1 MNKFLDKR
9 VKATSR
15 KVQEPKREPGTAYE
29 FLNECAACWN
39 ALDEARRK
47 LRRSLMYSY
56 GDQWG
61 DLVTDPDTLAQITE
75 GDLIKKNGKVPLKNN
90 MIAPILSNI
99 EGQLRQNL
107 MRPVCVV
114 RDQSESRVGEMMS
127 IAIEYVHDI
136 NEMEELDADSM
147 RMLLNGGMTAQ
158 RVEYGINRSK
168 DKRDVWVYAV
178 NPSRLFFNANLE
190 DVRMWDLNCIGE
202 LFDLPLDDVL
212 AHFGGTPQQ
221 KERIRNIYHSV
232 DAQSYATRAMQGDEA
247 RSLSF
252 YTPSRSNLC
261 RVILGWKLETRDAYL
276 WNDTQRGTWGY
287 LPYDDESRKKLDAE
301 NDRRRK
307 EALKLKGE
315 SGLQEVKSES
325 GKPAPMSET
334 ESSLSRFTANAAGVQ
349 SHEVGL
355 KVKAADKRAQSAS
368 LLDAM
373 PSESGLRGAKGEN
386 GKLKTERLKLTPMSE
401 AGNSNFETESVGTVS
416 DDDLLLIE
424 YEFATERYWY
434 YRYMSPYGDVLQEG
448 RSPYWHGEHNYVL
461 HLYPLVQG
469 RLGNFVEQFIDQ
481 QRAIN
486 RTATLIDFIRGTSSK
501 GVLVVDDDAF
511 ESMSREEVIDE
522 YVRYNGVL
530 FVKLKPGQ
538 SIDGVVRQ
546 YNSGAAVAG
555 DFELLNLQ
563 LRLINE
569 ISGVNSAMQGQSPRS
584 GTPASLY
591 AQQVQNSSLNLK
603 GLFDGF
609 RTFRRRRDAKV
620 MKTLQQYYNENRYI
634 DLAGSQ
640 YSEEA
645 KWYDPQKVQESE
657 LDITISE
664 GYNTPAF
671 QMIANDFL
679 MELFRANALD
689 VKTMLENSSYPF
701 ATKILEAIKRNE
713 EAAAKGKPFDGIPP
727 ELMAQLQAGAA
738 TGGQAPIADAE
749 MQGTMG
755 FSQPQASQPT
765 MPQ

>member
-9 VKATSR
+9 VKASTR
-15 KVQEPKREPGTAYE
+15 VVHDENKEPGVAVG

-61 DLVTDPDTLAQITE
+61 DLVTDPDTLSQITE
-75 GDLIKKNGKVPLKNN
+75 GELIKKNGKVPLKNN

-107 MRPVCVV
+107 MRPVCVA

-136 NEMEELDADSM
+136 NEMEDLDADSM

-158 RVEYGINRSK
+158 RIEFGLNSSK
-168 DKRDVWVYAV
+168 DKRDVWVYSV
-178 NPSRLFFNANLE
+178 NPSRLFFNTNLE
-190 DVRMWDLNCIGE
+190 DVRMWDLTCIGE

-212 AHFGGTPQQ
+212 AHFGNTPQQ
-221 KERIRNIYHSV
+221 KERIRNIYSAV
-232 DAQSYATRAMQGDEA
+232 DSQYYGTRAMQGDEA

-252 YTPSRSNLC
+252 YTASRSNLC
-261 RVILGWKLETRDAYL
+261 RVILGWKLETRDAYF
-276 WNDTQRGTWGY
+276 WNDTMRGTWGY
-287 LPYDDESRKKLDAE
+287 LPYDDASKRLLDIE
-301 NDRRRK
+301 NSRRRDDM
-307 EALKLKGE
+307 
-315 SGLQEVKSES
+315 VKS
-325 GKPAPMSET
+325 GRPADD
-334 ESSLSRFTANAAGVQ
+334 A
-349 SHEVGL
+349 
-355 KVKAADKRAQSAS
+355 
-368 LLDAM
+368 LL
-373 PSESGLRGAKGEN
+373 
-386 GKLKTERLKLTPMSE
+386 
-401 AGNSNFETESVGTVS
+401 V
-416 DDDLLLIE
+416 E
-424 YEFATERYWY
+424 YEFATERFWY

-609 RTFRRRRDAKV
+609 RTFRRRRDSKV
-620 MKTLQQYYNENRYI
+620 MKTLQQYYTESRYI
-634 DLAGSQ
+634 DLAGSH

-645 KWYDPQKVQESE
+645 KWYDPKKVQDSE

-664 GYNTPAF
+664 GFNTPAY
-671 QMIANDFL
+671 QMLANDFL

-713 EAAAKGKPFDGIPP
+713 EAAAKGQQLQGIPP
-727 ELMAQLQAGAA
+727 ELMAQLQGASGAYVPGADAA
-738 TGGQAPIADAE
+738 TALLQGGEEVLPIAADGSVAGGVAE
-749 MQGTMG
+749 KH
-755 FSQPQASQPT
+755 
-765 MPQ
+765 

>member
-9 VKATSR
+9 VKASPHKER
-15 KVQEPKREPGTAYE
+15 RDEKESGVAYE
-29 FLNECAACWN
+29 FLAECAACWN

-75 GDLIKKNGKVPLKNN
+75 GELIKKNGKVPLKNN

-107 MRPVCVV
+107 MRPVCVA
-114 RDQSESRVGEMMS
+114 RDQSEGRVGEMMS
-127 IAIEYVHDI
+127 VAIEYVHDI
-136 NEMEELDADSM
+136 NEMEEVDADCM
-147 RMLLNGGMTAQ
+147 RMLLNGGMIAQ
-158 RVEYGINRSK
+158 RVEYGMNRSK
-168 DKRDVWVYAV
+168 DKQDVWVYAV
-178 NPSRLFFNANLE
+178 NPSRLFFNTNIE
-190 DVRMWDLNCIGE
+190 DVRMWDLTCVGE

-212 AHFGGTPQQ
+212 AHFGSTPQQ
-221 KERIRNIYHSV
+221 KERIRNIYSSV
-232 DAQSYATRAMQGDEA
+232 DSQIYGVRAMQGDEA
-247 RSLSF
+247 CSLSF
-252 YTPSRSNLC
+252 YSASHSNLC

-287 LPYDDESRKKLDAE
+287 LPYDEESRKMLDAE

-307 EALKLKGE
+307 IA
-315 SGLQEVKSES
+315 ES
-325 GKPAPMSET
+325 GKPAPM
-334 ESSLSRFTANAAGVQ
+334 N
-349 SHEVGL
+349 
-355 KVKAADKRAQSAS
+355 
-368 LLDAM
+368 
-373 PSESGLRGAKGEN
+373 
-386 GKLKTERLKLTPMSE
+386 E
-401 AGNSNFETESVGTVS
+401 AGNSNFETGNANAVS

-434 YRYMSPYGDVLQEG
+434 YRYMSPNGDILQEG

-603 GLFDGF
+603 GLFDAF
-609 RTFRRRRDAKV
+609 RTFRRRRDGKV
-620 MKTLQQYYNENRYI
+620 MKTLQQYYTESRYI
-634 DLAGSQ
+634 DLAGTQ

-645 KWYDPQKVQESE
+645 KWYDPQKVQDSE

-664 GYNTPAF
+664 GYNTPAY
-671 QMIANDFL
+671 QMLANDFL
-679 MELFRANALD
+679 MELFRANAVD

-713 EAAAKGKPFDGIPP
+713 EAVAGGEQMQGIPP
-727 ELMAQLQAGAA
+727 ELMAQVQTAGKS
-738 TGGQAPIADAE
+738 E
-749 MQGTMG
+749 QGT
-755 FSQPQASQPT
+755 S
-765 MPQ
+765 MPGAMPGNGLK

>member
-15 KVQEPKREPGTAYE
+15 RAQEPVREPGTAYE

-61 DLVTDPDTLAQITE
+61 DIVTDPDTLAQITE

-90 MIAPILSNI
+90 MIAPILNNI

-107 MRPVCVV
+107 MRPVCVA
-114 RDQSESRVGEMMS
+114 RDQGEARVGEMMS
-127 IAIEYVHDI
+127 VAIEYVHDI

-168 DKRDVWVYAV
+168 DKRDVWVYSV
-178 NPSRLFFNANLE
+178 NPSRLFFNTNLE

-212 AHFGGTPQQ
+212 AHFGNTPQQ
-221 KERIRNIYHSV
+221 KERIRNIYHAV

-247 RSLSF
+247 PTLSF
-252 YTPSRSNLC
+252 YTPSHSNLC

-276 WNDTQRGTWGY
+276 WNDPERGTWGY
-287 LPYDDESRKKLDAE
+287 LPYDEENRKKLDAE

-307 EALKLKGE
+307 VTEKGKLKG
-315 SGLQEVKSES
+315 ES
-325 GKPAPMSET
+325 GKPAPMSE
-334 ESSLSRFTANAAGVQ
+334 
-349 SHEVGL
+349 
-355 KVKAADKRAQSAS
+355 
-368 LLDAM
+368 
-373 PSESGLRGAKGEN
+373 
-386 GKLKTERLKLTPMSE
+386 
-401 AGNSNFETESVGTVS
+401 AGNSIFETESVGTVS

-679 MELFRANALD
+679 MELFRAKALD

-713 EAAAKGKPFDGIPP
+713 EAAAQGKPLEGIPP
-727 ELMAQLQAGAA
+727 ELMSQLPAVNGMGKQATPAPEAGGMGTIGNVA
-738 TGGQAPIADAE
+738 T
-749 MQGTMG
+749 
-755 FSQPQASQPT
+755 SNVNVV
-765 MPQ
+765 

>member
-9 VKATSR
+9 VKATVR
-15 KVQEPKREPGTAYE
+15 QEAPLDREYGEAVE

-61 DLVTDPDTLAQITE
+61 DFVTDPDTLSQITE
-75 GDLIKKNGKVPLKNN
+75 GELIKKNGKVPLKNN

-107 MRPVCVV
+107 MRPVCIA
-114 RDQSESRVGEMMS
+114 RDQSEARVGEMMS

-147 RMLLNGGMTAQ
+147 RMLLNGGMIAQ
-158 RVEYGINRSK
+158 RVEYGINPTK
-168 DKRDVWVYAV
+168 EKRDVWVHAV
-178 NPSRLFFNANLE
+178 NPSRLFFNTNLE
-190 DVRMWDLNCIGE
+190 DVRMWDVTCIGE

-212 AHFGGTPQQ
+212 SHFGHTPLQ
-221 KERIRNIYHSV
+221 KERIRNIYGNV
-232 DAQSYATRAMQGDEA
+232 AGENYCNRAMQGDEV
-247 RSLSF
+247 RNLTF
-252 YTPSRSNLC
+252 YTASRRDLC
-261 RVILGWKLETRDAYL
+261 RVILGWKLESRDAYL
-276 WNDTQRGTWGY
+276 WSDEKHGTWGY
-287 LPYDDESRKKLDAE
+287 LPYDSESRAKLDAE
-301 NDRRRK
+301 NEKRREEGK
-307 EALKLKGE
+307 QKGLAE
-315 SGLQEVKSES
+315 DE
-325 GKPAPMSET
+325 
-334 ESSLSRFTANAAGVQ
+334 
-349 SHEVGL
+349 
-355 KVKAADKRAQSAS
+355 
-368 LLDAM
+368 
-373 PSESGLRGAKGEN
+373 
-386 GKLKTERLKLTPMSE
+386 
-401 AGNSNFETESVGTVS
+401 
-416 DDDLLLIE
+416 LLLID
-424 YEFATERYWY
+424 YNFATERYWY
-434 YRYMSPYGDVLQEG
+434 YRYMSPYGDILQEG

-501 GVLVVDDDAF
+501 GVLVVDDEAF
-511 ESMSREEVIDE
+511 ESMTREEVIDE

-555 DFELLNLQ
+555 DFELLSLQ

-569 ISGVNSAMQGQSPRS
+569 ISGVNSAMQGKAPHA

-609 RTFRRRRDAKV
+609 RTFRRRRDSKV
-620 MKTLQQYYNENRYI
+620 MKTLQQFYTENRYI
-634 DLAGSQ
+634 DLAGSH

-664 GYNTPAF
+664 GYNTPAY
-671 QMIANDFL
+671 QMLANDFL
-679 MELFRANALD
+679 MELFRAHAVD

-713 EAAAKGKPFDGIPP
+713 ESMAAGQAPQEIPP
-727 ELMAQLQAGAA
+727 ELLAQLQGQQSGAG
-738 TGGQAPIADAE
+738 QSHQSI
-749 MQGTMG
+749 Q
-755 FSQPQASQPT
+755 QPT
-765 MPQ
+765 AAQLQGNENALQQPIPDFQ

>member
-15 KVQEPKREPGTAYE
+15 RAQEPVREPGTAYE

-61 DLVTDPDTLAQITE
+61 DIVTDPDTLAQITE

-107 MRPVCVV
+107 MRPVCVA
-114 RDQSESRVGEMMS
+114 RDQGEARVGEMMS
-127 IAIEYVHDI
+127 VAIEYVHDI

-168 DKRDVWVYAV
+168 DKRDVWVYSV
-178 NPSRLFFNANLE
+178 NPSRLFFNTNLE

-212 AHFGGTPQQ
+212 AHFGNTPQQ
-221 KERIRNIYHSV
+221 KERIRNIYHAV

-247 RSLSF
+247 RTLSF

-276 WNDTQRGTWGY
+276 WNDPERGTWGY
-287 LPYDDESRKKLDAE
+287 LPYDEESRKKLDAE
-301 NDRRRK
+301 NDRRRR
-307 EALKLKGE
+307 EAEKGKLKGE
-315 SGLQEVKSES
+315 RL
-325 GKPAPMSET
+325 KPAPMSET
-334 ESSLSRFTANAAGVQ
+334 ESL
-349 SHEVGL
+349 
-355 KVKAADKRAQSAS
+355 
-368 LLDAM
+368 
-373 PSESGLRGAKGEN
+373 
-386 GKLKTERLKLTPMSE
+386 
-401 AGNSNFETESVGTVS
+401 NFETESVGTVS

-424 YEFATERYWY
+424 YEFATERFWY

-679 MELFRANALD
+679 MELFRAKALD

-713 EAAAKGKPFDGIPP
+713 EAAAQGKPLEGISP
-727 ELMAQLQAGAA
+727 ELMSQLPAVNGMGKHATPAPEAGGMGTIGNVA
-738 TGGQAPIADAE
+738 T
-749 MQGTMG
+749 
-755 FSQPQASQPT
+755 SNVNVV
-765 MPQ
+765 

>member
-9 VKATSR
+9 VKAHSR
-15 KVQEPKREPGTAYE
+15 KVQEPPKEPGTAYE

-61 DLVTDPDTLAQITE
+61 DLVTDPDTLAQMTE

-107 MRPVCVV
+107 MRPVCVA
-114 RDQSESRVGEMMS
+114 RDQSEGRVGEMMS

-147 RMLLNGGMTAQ
+147 RLLLNGGMVAQ

-168 DKRDVWVYAV
+168 DKRDVWVYSV
-178 NPSRLFFNANLE
+178 NPSRLFFNTNIE

-212 AHFGGTPQQ
+212 AHFGNTPQQ
-221 KERIRNIYHSV
+221 KERIRNIYSSV
-232 DAQSYATRAMQGDEA
+232 DSQVYGVRSMQGDEA
-247 RSLSF
+247 RTLAF
-252 YTPSRSNLC
+252 YTPSHSNLC

-276 WNDTQRGTWGY
+276 WNDPERGTWGY
-287 LPYDDESRKKLDAE
+287 LPYDEESRKKLDDE
-301 NDRRRK
+301 NERRRK
-307 EALKLKGE
+307 EALKVKAERGN
-315 SGLQEVKSES
+315 VKSEN

-355 KVKAADKRAQSAS
+355 NVKGEGDAS
-368 LLDAM
+368 LSDFTFDLSPRKA
-373 PSESGLRGAKGEN
+373 
-386 GKLKTERLKLTPMSE
+386 
-401 AGNSNFETESVGTVS
+401 

-424 YEFATERYWY
+424 YEFATERFWY

-461 HLYPLVQG
+461 HLYPLIQG

-609 RTFRRRRDAKV
+609 RTFRRRRDTKV
-620 MKTLQQYYNENRYI
+620 MKTLQQYYNESRYI

-713 EAAAKGKPFDGIPP
+713 EAAAQGKPLEGIPP
-727 ELMAQLQAGAA
+727 GLMTEVQKDGI
-738 TGGQAPIADAE
+738 GGQSAAMLDAA
-749 MQGTMG
+749 GL
-755 FSQPQASQPT
+755 AQPT
-765 MPQ
+765 AQQPPTMQ

>member
-9 VKATSR
+9 VKVSTGRAQR
-15 KVQEPKREPGTAYE
+15 NEREPGVALE

-61 DLVTDPDTLAQITE
+61 DLVTDPDTYGQITE
-75 GDLIKKNGKVPLKNN
+75 GELIKKNGKVPLKNN

-114 RDQSESRVGEMMS
+114 RDQSEARVGEMMS
-127 IAIEYVHDI
+127 VAIEYVHDI
-136 NEMEELDADSM
+136 NEIEELDADSM

-158 RVEYGINRSK
+158 RIEYGVNPAK
-168 DKRDVWVYAV
+168 NKRDVWVHGV

-190 DVRMWDLNCIGE
+190 DVRMWDVTCIGE
-202 LFDLPLDDVL
+202 LFDMPLDDVL
-212 AHFGGTPQQ
+212 AHFGNTPKE
-221 KERIRNIYHSV
+221 KERIRGIYGYVSS
-232 DAQSYATRAMQGDEA
+232 QITGTRAMQGDEA
-247 RSLSF
+247 RNLSF
-252 YTPSRSNLC
+252 HSASHSNLC

-276 WNDTQRGTWGY
+276 WSDPQRGTWGY
-287 LPYDDESRKKLDAE
+287 LPYNEKSRRMLDDENA
-301 NDRRRK
+301 RRRK
-307 EALKLKGE
+307 ETEKSKVKSENEKLAQGE
-315 SGLQEVKSES
+315 SGLD
-325 GKPAPMSET
+325 
-334 ESSLSRFTANAAGVQ
+334 
-349 SHEVGL
+349 
-355 KVKAADKRAQSAS
+355 KVN
-368 LLDAM
+368 
-373 PSESGLRGAKGEN
+373 GEN
-386 GKLKTERLKLTPMSE
+386 DASPLSAFTSPLSPCN
-401 AGNSNFETESVGTVS
+401 A
-416 DDDLLLIE
+416 DDDLLLVE

-434 YRYMSPYGDVLQEG
+434 YRYMSPFGDVLQEG

-486 RTATLIDFIRGTSSK
+486 RTATLIDFIRSTSSK
-501 GVLVVDDDAF
+501 GVLVVDDEAF
-511 ESMSREEVIDE
+511 ESMSREEVVDE

-569 ISGVNSAMQGQSPRS
+569 ISGVNSAMQGKSPHA

-609 RTFRRRRDAKV
+609 RTFRRRRDTKL
-620 MKTLQQYYNENRYI
+620 MKTLQQFYNDSRYI
-634 DLAGSQ
+634 DLAGAQ
-640 YSEEA
+640 YSEES
-645 KWYDPQKVQESE
+645 KWYDPQKVQDCE
-657 LDITISE
+657 LDITIAE
-664 GYNTPAF
+664 GYNTPAY
-671 QMIANDFL
+671 QMLANDFL
-679 MELFRANALD
+679 MELFRAKALD
-689 VKTMLENSSYPF
+689 IKTMLENSSFPF

-713 EAAAKGKPFDGIPP
+713 EAAAQGGALPGIPP
-727 ELMAQLQAGAA
+727 ELMAQLQNAGSLQQAA
-738 TGGQAPIADAE
+738 QLGEGQILPGLE
-749 MQGTMG
+749 
-755 FSQPQASQPT
+755 QPVPNSGLY
-765 MPQ
+765 

>member
-1 MNKFLDKR
+1 
-9 VKATSR
+9 
-15 KVQEPKREPGTAYE
+15 
-29 FLNECAACWN
+29 
-39 ALDEARRK
+39 
-47 LRRSLMYSY
+47 MYSY

-61 DLVTDPDTLAQITE
+61 DIVTDPDTLAQITE

-107 MRPVCVV
+107 MRPVCVA
-114 RDQSESRVGEMMS
+114 RDQGEARVGEMMS
-127 IAIEYVHDI
+127 VAIEYVHDI

-168 DKRDVWVYAV
+168 DKRDVWVYSV
-178 NPSRLFFNANLE
+178 NPSRLFFNTNLE

-212 AHFGGTPQQ
+212 AHFGSTPQQ
-221 KERIRNIYHSV
+221 KERIRNIYHAV

-247 RSLSF
+247 RTLSF

-276 WNDTQRGTWGY
+276 WNDTERGTWGY
-287 LPYDDESRKKLDAE
+287 LPYDEESRKKLDAE

-307 EALKLKGE
+307 EAERLKVKG
-315 SGLQEVKSES
+315 ES
-325 GKPAPMSET
+325 GKPAPLGET

-355 KVKAADKRAQSAS
+355 NVKG
-368 LLDAM
+368 
-373 PSESGLRGAKGEN
+373 ESGNVKSENRLRGAKGEN
-386 GKLKTERLKLTPMSE
+386 GKLKGENGKPAPMSE
-401 AGNSNFETESVGTVS
+401 TESLNFETESVGTVS

-584 GTPASLY
+584 GTPASL
-591 AQQVQNSSLNLK
+591 
-603 GLFDGF
+603 
-609 RTFRRRRDAKV
+609 
-620 MKTLQQYYNENRYI
+620 
-634 DLAGSQ
+634 
-640 YSEEA
+640 
-645 KWYDPQKVQESE
+645 
-657 LDITISE
+657 
-664 GYNTPAF
+664 
-671 QMIANDFL
+671 
-679 MELFRANALD
+679 
-689 VKTMLENSSYPF
+689 
-701 ATKILEAIKRNE
+701 
-713 EAAAKGKPFDGIPP
+713 
-727 ELMAQLQAGAA
+727 
-738 TGGQAPIADAE
+738 
-749 MQGTMG
+749 
-755 FSQPQASQPT
+755 
-765 MPQ
+765 

>member
-9 VKATSR
+9 VKASSR
-15 KVQEPKREPGTAYE
+15 REHGEEKEPGIAYE
-29 FLNECAACWN
+29 FLAECAACWN

-61 DLVTDPDTLAQITE
+61 DYVTDPDTLAQITE
-75 GDLIKKNGKVPLKNN
+75 GELIKKNGKVPLKNN

-107 MRPVCVV
+107 MRPVCVA
-114 RDQSESRVGEMMS
+114 RDQSEGRVGEMMS
-127 IAIEYVHDI
+127 VAIEYVHDI
-136 NEMEELDADSM
+136 NEMEEVDADCM
-147 RMLLNGGMTAQ
+147 RMLLNGGMMAQ
-158 RVEYGINRSK
+158 RVEYGMNRSK
-168 DKRDVWVYAV
+168 DKQDVWVYAV
-178 NPSRLFFNANLE
+178 NPSRLFFNTNIE
-190 DVRMWDLNCIGE
+190 DVRMWDLTCVGE

-212 AHFGGTPQQ
+212 AHFGNTPQQ
-221 KERIRNIYHSV
+221 KERIRNIYSSV
-232 DAQSYATRAMQGDEA
+232 DSQTYGVRAMQGDEA

-252 YTPSRSNLC
+252 YSASHSNLC

-287 LPYDDESRKKLDAE
+287 LPYDEESRKKLDAE

-307 EALKLKGE
+307 ETG
-315 SGLQEVKSES
+315 
-325 GKPAPMSET
+325 
-334 ESSLSRFTANAAGVQ
+334 
-349 SHEVGL
+349 
-355 KVKAADKRAQSAS
+355 
-368 LLDAM
+368 
-373 PSESGLRGAKGEN
+373 
-386 GKLKTERLKLTPMSE
+386 RLKLAPMSE
-401 AGNSNFETESVGTVS
+401 AGNSNFETGNANAVS

-434 YRYMSPYGDVLQEG
+434 YRYMSPNGDILQEG

-603 GLFDGF
+603 GLFDAF

-620 MKTLQQYYNENRYI
+620 MKTLQQYYTESRYI
-634 DLAGSQ
+634 DLAGTQ

-645 KWYDPQKVQESE
+645 KWYDPQKVQDSE

-664 GYNTPAF
+664 GYNTPAY
-671 QMIANDFL
+671 QMLANDFL
-679 MELFRANALD
+679 MELFRANAVD

-713 EAAAKGKPFDGIPP
+713 EAVAGGQQMQGIPP
-727 ELMAQLQAGAA
+727 ELMAQVQAAGKREVGTNLPGAMP
-738 TGGQAPIADAE
+738 GG
-749 MQGTMG
+749 
-755 FSQPQASQPT
+755 SVK
-765 MPQ
+765 

>member
-1 MNKFLDKR
+1 
-9 VKATSR
+9 
-15 KVQEPKREPGTAYE
+15 
-29 FLNECAACWN
+29 
-39 ALDEARRK
+39 
-47 LRRSLMYSY
+47 
-56 GDQWG
+56 
-61 DLVTDPDTLAQITE
+61 
-75 GDLIKKNGKVPLKNN
+75 
-90 MIAPILSNI
+90 
-99 EGQLRQNL
+99 
-107 MRPVCVV
+107 
-114 RDQSESRVGEMMS
+114 
-127 IAIEYVHDI
+127 
-136 NEMEELDADSM
+136 
-147 RMLLNGGMTAQ
+147 
-158 RVEYGINRSK
+158 
-168 DKRDVWVYAV
+168 
-178 NPSRLFFNANLE
+178 
-190 DVRMWDLNCIGE
+190 MWDLNCIGE

-212 AHFGGTPQQ
+212 AHFGSTPQQ
-221 KERIRNIYHSV
+221 KERIRNIYSSV
-232 DAQSYATRAMQGDEA
+232 DSQIYGVSAMQGDEA

-252 YTPSRSNLC
+252 YTPSHSNLC

-276 WNDTQRGTWGY
+276 WNDPLRGTWGY
-287 LPYDDESRKKLDAE
+287 LPYNEESRKKLDAE

-307 EALKLKGE
+307 IA
-315 SGLQEVKSES
+315 ES

-355 KVKAADKRAQSAS
+355 NVKT
-368 LLDAM
+368 
-373 PSESGLRGAKGEN
+373 ESGDAV
-386 GKLKTERLKLTPMSE
+386 T
-401 AGNSNFETESVGTVS
+401 

-424 YEFATERYWY
+424 YEFATERFWY

-461 HLYPLVQG
+461 HLYPLIQG

-569 ISGVNSAMQGQSPRS
+569 ISGVNSAMQGQAPRA

-603 GLFDGF
+603 SLFDGF
-609 RTFRRRRDAKV
+609 RTFRRRRDSKV
-620 MKTLQQYYNENRYI
+620 MKTVQQFYSESRYI

-645 KWYDPQKVQESE
+645 KWYDPQKVQNSE

-664 GYNTPAF
+664 GYNTPAY
-671 QMIANDFL
+671 QMLANDFL
-679 MELFRANALD
+679 MELFRANAVD

-713 EAAAKGKPFDGIPP
+713 EAAAKGQPLQGIPP
-727 ELMAQLQAGAA
+727 ELVAQLQGKGFAVPQLDGNGTEKPSAAGPVDVA
-738 TGGQAPIADAE
+738 
-749 MQGTMG
+749 
-755 FSQPQASQPT
+755 
-765 MPQ
+765 

>member
-9 VKATSR
+9 VKASPR
-15 KVQEPKREPGTAYE
+15 KERRDEKEPGVAYE
-29 FLNECAACWN
+29 FLAECAACWN

-75 GDLIKKNGKVPLKNN
+75 GELIKKNGKVPLKNN

-107 MRPVCVV
+107 MRPVCVA
-114 RDQSESRVGEMMS
+114 RDQSEGRVGEMMS
-127 IAIEYVHDI
+127 VAIEYVHDI
-136 NEMEELDADSM
+136 NEMEEVDADCM
-147 RMLLNGGMTAQ
+147 RMLLNGGMMAQ
-158 RVEYGINRSK
+158 RVEYGMNRSK
-168 DKRDVWVYAV
+168 DKQDVWVYAV
-178 NPSRLFFNANLE
+178 NPSRLFFNTNIE
-190 DVRMWDLNCIGE
+190 DVRMWDLTCVGE

-212 AHFGGTPQQ
+212 AHFGSTPQQ
-221 KERIRNIYHSV
+221 KERIRNIYSSV
-232 DAQSYATRAMQGDEA
+232 DSQIYGVRAMQGDEA

-252 YTPSRSNLC
+252 YSASHSNLC

-287 LPYDDESRKKLDAE
+287 LPYDEESRKKLDAE

-307 EALKLKGE
+307 IAESGKPAPMSETESSLSRFAANAAGVQSHEVGLKVKGE
-315 SGLQEVKSES
+315 NE
-325 GKPAPMSET
+325 KPAPMSET
-334 ESSLSRFTANAAGVQ
+334 ESSLSRFTANAV
-349 SHEVGL
+349 
-355 KVKAADKRAQSAS
+355 
-368 LLDAM
+368 
-373 PSESGLRGAKGEN
+373 P
-386 GKLKTERLKLTPMSE
+386 
-401 AGNSNFETESVGTVS
+401 

-434 YRYMSPYGDVLQEG
+434 YRYMSPNGDILQEG

-486 RTATLIDFIRGTSSK
+486 RTAMLIDFIRGTSSK

-603 GLFDGF
+603 GLFDAF
-609 RTFRRRRDAKV
+609 RTFRRRRDGKV
-620 MKTLQQYYNENRYI
+620 MKTLQQYYTESRYI
-634 DLAGSQ
+634 DLAGTQ

-645 KWYDPQKVQESE
+645 KWYDPQKVQDSE

-664 GYNTPAF
+664 GYNTPAY
-671 QMIANDFL
+671 QMLANDFL
-679 MELFRANALD
+679 MELFHANAVD

-713 EAAAKGKPFDGIPP
+713 EAVAGGQQMQGIPP
-727 ELMAQLQAGAA
+727 ELMAQVQTAGKSV
-738 TGGQAPIADAE
+738 
-749 MQGTMG
+749 QGTNLPG
-755 FSQPQASQPT
+755 A
-765 MPQ
+765 MPGGGVK

>member
-9 VKATSR
+9 VKASPR
-15 KVQEPKREPGTAYE
+15 KKRRDEKEPGVAYE
-29 FLNECAACWN
+29 FLAECAACWN

-75 GDLIKKNGKVPLKNN
+75 GELIKKNGKVPLKNN

-107 MRPVCVV
+107 MRPVCVA
-114 RDQSESRVGEMMS
+114 RDQSEGRVGEMMS
-127 IAIEYVHDI
+127 VAIEYVHDI
-136 NEMEELDADSM
+136 NEMEEVDADCM
-147 RMLLNGGMTAQ
+147 RMLLNGGMMAQ
-158 RVEYGINRSK
+158 RVEYGMNRSK
-168 DKRDVWVYAV
+168 DKQDVWVYAV
-178 NPSRLFFNANLE
+178 NPSRLFFNANIE
-190 DVRMWDLNCIGE
+190 DVRMWDLTCVGE

-212 AHFGGTPQQ
+212 AHFGSTPQQ
-221 KERIRNIYHSV
+221 KERIRNIYSSV
-232 DAQSYATRAMQGDEA
+232 DSQIYGVRAMQGDEA
-247 RSLSF
+247 CSLSF
-252 YTPSRSNLC
+252 YSASHSNLC

-287 LPYDDESRKKLDAE
+287 LPYDEESRKMLDEE
-301 NDRRRK
+301 NRKRREEAK
-307 EALKLKGE
+307 EKG
-315 SGLQEVKSES
+315 LSE
-325 GKPAPMSET
+325 E
-334 ESSLSRFTANAAGVQ
+334 
-349 SHEVGL
+349 
-355 KVKAADKRAQSAS
+355 DI
-368 LLDAM
+368 
-373 PSESGLRGAKGEN
+373 
-386 GKLKTERLKLTPMSE
+386 
-401 AGNSNFETESVGTVS
+401 
-416 DDDLLLIE
+416 LLIE

-434 YRYMSPYGDVLQEG
+434 YRYMSPNGDILQEG

-603 GLFDGF
+603 GLFDAF
-609 RTFRRRRDAKV
+609 RTFRRRRDGKV
-620 MKTLQQYYNENRYI
+620 MKTLQQYYTENRYI
-634 DLAGSQ
+634 DLAGTQ

-645 KWYDPQKVQESE
+645 KWYDPQKVQDSE

-664 GYNTPAF
+664 GYNTPAY
-671 QMIANDFL
+671 QMLANDFL
-679 MELFRANALD
+679 MELFRANAVD

-713 EAAAKGKPFDGIPP
+713 EAVAGGQQMQGIPP
-727 ELMAQLQAGAA
+727 ELMAQVQTAGKSV
-738 TGGQAPIADAE
+738 
-749 MQGTMG
+749 QGTSLPG
-755 FSQPQASQPT
+755 A
-765 MPQ
+765 MPGNGVK

>member
-9 VKATSR
+9 VKASPR
-15 KVQEPKREPGTAYE
+15 VVHEENKEPGIAIG

-61 DLVTDPDTLAQITE
+61 DLVTDPDTLSQITE
-75 GDLIKKNGKVPLKNN
+75 GELIKKNGKVPLKNN

-107 MRPVCVV
+107 MRPVCVA

-127 IAIEYVHDI
+127 VAVEYVHDI

-158 RVEYGINRSK
+158 RIEYGLNSSK
-168 DKRDVWVYAV
+168 DKRDVWVYSV
-178 NPSRLFFNANLE
+178 NPSRLFFNTNLE
-190 DVRMWDLNCIGE
+190 DVRMWDLTCVGE
-202 LFDLPLDDVL
+202 LFDLSLDDVL
-212 AHFGGTPQQ
+212 AHFGNTPQQ
-221 KERIRNIYHSV
+221 KERIRNIYSAV
-232 DAQSYATRAMQGDEA
+232 DSQHYGTRAMQGDEV

-252 YTPSRSNLC
+252 YTASRTNLC
-261 RVILGWKLETRDAYL
+261 RVILGWKLESRDAYF
-276 WNDTQRGTWGY
+276 WNDTMRGTWGY
-287 LPYDDESRKKLDAE
+287 LPYDDASLRLLEIE
-301 NDRRRK
+301 NTRRRDDM
-307 EALKLKGE
+307 
-315 SGLQEVKSES
+315 VK
-325 GKPAPMSET
+325 
-334 ESSLSRFTANAAGVQ
+334 
-349 SHEVGL
+349 
-355 KVKAADKRAQSAS
+355 
-368 LLDAM
+368 
-373 PSESGLRGAKGEN
+373 N
-386 GKLKTERLKLTPMSE
+386 GKS
-401 AGNSNFETESVGTVS
+401 A
-416 DDDLLLIE
+416 DDALLVE

-461 HLYPLVQG
+461 HLYPLIQG

-609 RTFRRRRDAKV
+609 RTFRRRRDSKV
-620 MKTLQQYYNENRYI
+620 MKTLQQYYTESRYI

-640 YSEEA
+640 YSDEA
-645 KWYDPQKVQESE
+645 KWYDPKKVQDSE

-664 GYNTPAF
+664 GFNTPAY
-671 QMIANDFL
+671 QMLANDFL

-701 ATKILEAIKRNE
+701 ATRILEAIKRNE
-713 EAAAKGKPFDGIPP
+713 EAAAQGEQLQGIPP
-727 ELMAQLQAGAA
+727 ELMEQLQGGGAA
-738 TGGQAPIADAE
+738 NSGADGLDVLQTRADE
-749 MQGTMG
+749 IVSPAADDGVNG
-755 FSQPQASQPT
+755 AVVEKH
-765 MPQ
+765 